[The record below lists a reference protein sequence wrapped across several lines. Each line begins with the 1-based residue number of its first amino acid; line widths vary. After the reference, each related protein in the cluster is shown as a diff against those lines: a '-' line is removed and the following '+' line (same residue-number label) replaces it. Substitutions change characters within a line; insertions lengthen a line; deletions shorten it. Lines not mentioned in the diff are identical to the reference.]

1 VADSTPNLAT
11 RWMGLALNSP
21 LVVAASPLS
30 NDVEAIATAVSAG
43 AGAVVMYSLFEEQLV
58 EEQMAA
64 HRFLDARTDLDAEAS
79 TFLPDVDV
87 FSLGAEPYLA
97 QLERLR
103 KRVDV
108 PILASLNGITPG
120 GWTDHARQLE
130 AGGASAIELNL
141 YEVVTSPAESGERV
155 EDRQLAVVEAVVRAV
170 RIPVTVKL
178 TPFYS
183 SVPAF
188 VARLARAG
196 ARGVTLFNRFYQPD
210 IDLEALDVDRKP
222 VLSTPRELPLR
233 LHALA
238 ILRPATALS
247 LACTGGAHSGHD
259 VAKAIVCGADVVQL
273 ASVLLERGPAH
284 VAAIHDQ
291 LVQWLDEKHY
301 VSSNEARGVLAFGS
315 TPDQHAWQRL
325 HYMRVL
331 GGWQPRG
338 RSLIDATPPSST
350 SVP

>member
-1 VADSTPNLAT
+1 MVDLTTTWL
-11 RWMGLALNSP
+11 GLRLKSP

-30 NDVEAIATAVSAG
+30 NDVEAIATAVAAG

-58 EEQMAA
+58 DEQMAA

-97 QLERLR
+97 QLGRLR
-103 KRVDV
+103 ARVDV
-108 PILASLNGITPG
+108 PIVASLNGTTPG
-120 GWTDHARQLE
+120 GWTEYAQKLE

-141 YEVVTSPAESGERV
+141 YEVVTSPHESGDLV
-155 EDRQLAVVEAVVRAV
+155 EDRQLAVVRAVAGSV

-183 SVPAF
+183 SIPAF
-188 VARLARAG
+188 VREVELAG

-210 IDLEALDVDRKP
+210 IDLEALDVDKKL
-222 VLSTPRELPLR
+222 VLSTSRELPLR

-238 ILRPATALS
+238 IVSPDTALS

-273 ASVLLERGPAH
+273 ASVLLERGPRH
-284 VAAIHDQ
+284 TGVILEQ
-291 LVQWLDEKHY
+291 LAGWLAEQGY
-301 VSSNEARGVLAFGS
+301 ASSDEARGVLARDS
-315 TPDQHAWQRL
+315 APDRHAWERL
-325 HYMRVL
+325 QYIRL
-331 GGWQPRG
+331 LDGWR
-338 RSLIDATPPSST
+338 PSS
-350 SVP
+350 PPAGRK